1 MNSFQLPF
9 PALSIPEPL
18 SHLPSGTC
26 ALAASCGSIDTKD
39 ESKYLHKLV
48 ILDGKPAAIKE
59 RPWEF
64 TLTMEQCLRGIEKYS
79 KVLESYE
86 DDDEE

>member
-1 MNSFQLPF
+1 
-9 PALSIPEPL
+9 
-18 SHLPSGTC
+18 
-26 ALAASCGSIDTKD
+26 
-39 ESKYLHKLV
+39 V

-79 KVLESYE
+79 KVLEAYE